1 MKSMLFDK
9 NGFITPELVS
19 SDMQL
24 CFYLTGDEKVM
35 LLHLLPSVNF
45 LILRDPI
52 VPDFFHISCKNTEFV
67 EANRWINRQKV
78 AELNRLIDLSK
89 KRRTWIFDTRLQ
101 VRYATM
107 SEQFFKEE
115 EEREAELAKKKK
127 ELEEKEMG
135 LQKLISFFYI
145 RNN

>member
-1 MKSMLFDK
+1 MLSE
-9 NGFITPELVS
+9 TPELVS
-19 SDMQL
+19 RDMHL
-24 CFYLTGDEKVM
+24 CFYLTRDEKVM

-45 LILRDPI
+45 LILRDPN

-67 EANRWINRQKV
+67 EANRWINPQKV

-89 KRRTWIFDTRLQ
+89 KRRTWIFDTRPQ

-107 SEQFFKEE
+107 SEQFFKEK
-115 EEREAELAKKKK
+115 EEREAELAQKKKELEEKKK